1 MKKTLLII
9 ASIMVLAALFYSY
22 VSSPSPLLLTNAKIY
37 RAGGI
42 SDSATALL
50 VEEGRISFIGNDREA
65 ASLAPG
71 GAEIIDLQGKLVLP
85 GFIDSHVHPLFGAM
99 MDAACPL
106 QAVENAEDLR
116 QALNK
121 CQSEQPRELLI
132 YRTLARSDEGTR
144 RECLDRLRLLSF
156 GDDDEGCRI
165 PRKASG
171 RRAASD
177 RCDRFGTS
185 VCCSEA

>member
-121 CQSEQPRELLI
+121 CQSELSRNYINLFSLKTTVHSRWPKGAA
-132 YRTLARSDEGTR
+132 TLEPFNHEKGVQRGSALPG
-144 RECLDRLRLLSF
+144 
-156 GDDDEGCRI
+156 
-165 PRKASG
+165 KK
-171 RRAASD
+171 
-177 RCDRFGTS
+177 S
-185 VCCSEA
+185 V